1 MSRVNKG
8 SGPKFVPAG
17 NAGKP
22 GKAVKASKGKMA
34 SGAASTKRAVRVTGN
49 KTKASPSKAVGKVG
63 GSKLVKKNTS
73 DGKLGP
79 TSRKAS
85 SGRKRK

>member
-34 SGAASTKRAVRVTGN
+34 SGAASTKKAIRVAGN
-49 KTKASPSKAVGKVG
+49 KPVPAKAKKQAAK
-63 GSKLVKKNTS
+63 GSALVKKNVNNAVGS
-73 DGKLGP
+73 VK
-79 TSRKAS
+79 RKAS
-85 SGRKRK
+85 RGRKSK